1 MQCPKSL
8 TGVMTTTEI
17 LKSCLT
23 VEDFLQAYEREST
36 KLGERLI
43 KCSEAAWLAADANE
57 GAGGPASLEFLD
69 AAGYVRT
76 LSEEIEQALRTASG
90 HTEGSQQHGA
100 PTSKD
105 LRGKLASMQHPMVLG
120 WSLCVFSLG
129 LALGRRGW

>member
-1 MQCPKSL
+1 
-8 TGVMTTTEI
+8 MTTTEI

-57 GAGGPASLEFLD
+57 GAAGPASLEFLD
-69 AAGYVRT
+69 AVGYVRT
-76 LSEEIEQALRTASG
+76 LSEEIEQALRTAPG
-90 HTEGSQQHGA
+90 PTEGSQQRCAAAGA

-105 LRGKLASMQHPMVLG
+105 LRGKLALQHPMVLG
-120 WSLCVFSLG
+120 WSLCVFSL
-129 LALGRRGW
+129 